1 MKKKNMKIRLYIML
15 FLFCVMLLIALF
27 GDALVPFDPYQQD
40 LLHSL
45 SKPDTLHWLGTDRY
59 GRDVFS
65 RIIAGGKI
73 TIFSSLLL
81 VMITALTGT
90 MIGMLGGYWGGKVD
104 TVCMRIG
111 DFFLAFPAMVFA
123 IAVAGI
129 LSSGLSGAVFALACV
144 SWPKYARLTRTA
156 TMSIKQE
163 TYFLALRLSGCSHMQ
178 ILFKHIIPEVAAI
191 ILITA
196 TQDIAAMIMEL
207 AGLSFL
213 GLGAQAPAAEWGAMM
228 ADGTN
233 MLQLYPWVI
242 LAPGMAILVT
252 VMVFHLLGDT
262 LRDYFEL
269 KR

>member
-1 MKKKNMKIRLYIML
+1 MKKKRLKIRLLVML
-15 FLFCVMLLIALF
+15 FLLGLILLVALF
-27 GDALVPFDPYQQD
+27 GDYLVPFDPDHQD
-40 LLHSL
+40 LFHAL
-45 SKPDTLHWLGTDRY
+45 SKPDALHWLGTDRY

-65 RIIAGGKI
+65 RIITGGKI
-73 TIFSSLLL
+73 TIFSSLFVVVIISL
-81 VMITALTGT
+81 IGT
-90 MIGMLGGYWGGKVD
+90 MVGMIGGYWGGIVD
-104 TVCMRIG
+104 TLCMRIS
-111 DFFLAFPAMVFA
+111 DLFLAFPVMVFA

-129 LSSGLSGAVFALACV
+129 LSSGLSGAIFALACV
-144 SWPKYARLTRTA
+144 SWPKYARLARTV

-163 TYFLALRLSGCSHMQ
+163 TCFLAWRLSGCSHWQ
-178 ILFKHIIPEVAAI
+178 ILLKHIVPEVAAI

-196 TQDIAAMIMEL
+196 TQDIATMIMEL

-242 LAPGMAILVT
+242 LAPGMAIFIT

-262 LRDYFEL
+262 LRDYFNL